1 MPHQYFEDNTNL
13 PSNIQK
19 ITFSIKGK
27 KIDFLTD
34 NGVFS
39 KTSIDL
45 GSRNL
50 LKYATIN
57 DAKTILDDGCGYG
70 TIGLSIAKLY
80 PNIKVDM
87 VDISER
93 ALDLARQNKSINTI
107 ENAEIFASDS
117 YQNITKNY
125 DMIITNPPIR
135 AGKKIVNDI
144 VIGGAS
150 HLNENG
156 NLWCVIQKKHGAQS
170 LIKAMKEVYSAVEV
184 VNVVDEYCIIK
195 AQK

>member
-50 LKYATIN
+50 LKYA
-57 DAKTILDDGCGYG
+57 
-70 TIGLSIAKLY
+70 
-80 PNIKVDM
+80 
-87 VDISER
+87 
-93 ALDLARQNKSINTI
+93 
-107 ENAEIFASDS
+107 
-117 YQNITKNY
+117 
-125 DMIITNPPIR
+125 
-135 AGKKIVNDI
+135 
-144 VIGGAS
+144 
-150 HLNENG
+150 
-156 NLWCVIQKKHGAQS
+156 
-170 LIKAMKEVYSAVEV
+170 
-184 VNVVDEYCIIK
+184 IIK
-195 AQK
+195 

>member
-57 DAKTILDDGCGYG
+57 DAKTIFDVGCGYG
-70 TIGLSIAKLY
+70 TIEL
-80 PNIKVDM
+80 
-87 VDISER
+87 
-93 ALDLARQNKSINTI
+93 
-107 ENAEIFASDS
+107 
-117 YQNITKNY
+117 
-125 DMIITNPPIR
+125 
-135 AGKKIVNDI
+135 
-144 VIGGAS
+144 
-150 HLNENG
+150 
-156 NLWCVIQKKHGAQS
+156 
-170 LIKAMKEVYSAVEV
+170 
-184 VNVVDEYCIIK
+184 
-195 AQK
+195 

>member
-27 KIDFLTD
+27 KLDFLTD

-50 LKYATIN
+50 LKYAIIN
-57 DAKTILDDGCGYG
+57 DAKTILDVGCGYG

-80 PNIKVDM
+80 PNTKVDM

-135 AGKKIVNDI
+135 AGKR
-144 VIGGAS
+144 
-150 HLNENG
+150 L
-156 NLWCVIQKKHGAQS
+156 L
-170 LIKAMKEVYSAVEV
+170 MT
-184 VNVVDEYCIIK
+184 
-195 AQK
+195 

>member
-1 MPHQYFEDNTNL
+1 MSQYFDNDK
-13 PSNIQK
+13 NIKSERK
-19 ITFSIKGK
+19 IIKFNFDNKVFSIYS
-27 KIDFLTD
+27 D

-57 DAKTILDDGCGYG
+57 DAKTILDVGCGYG

-80 PNIKVDM
+80 PNTKVDM

>member
-27 KIDFLTD
+27 KLDFLTD

-50 LKYATIN
+50 LKYAIIN
-57 DAKTILDDGCGYG
+57 DAKTILDVGCGYG

-80 PNIKVDM
+80 PNTKVDM

-144 VIGGAS
+144 VIGGGS

-170 LIKAMKEVYSAVEV
+170 LIKAMKEVYTSVEV

>member
-1 MPHQYFEDNTNL
+1 MPHQYFEDNTTL

-50 LKYATIN
+50 LKYVAIGN
-57 DAKTILDDGCGYG
+57 AKTVLDVGCGYG

-80 PNIKVDM
+80 PDILVDM
-87 VDISER
+87 IDISER
-93 ALDLARQNKSINTI
+93 ALYLANQNKTINMI

-117 YQNITKNY
+117 YQNINKEY
-125 DMIITNPPIR
+125 DIIITNPPIR
-135 AGKKIVNDI
+135 AGKKVVNDI
-144 VIGGAS
+144 VIGAFD
-150 HLNENG
+150 HLKKNG
-156 NLWCVIQKKHGAQS
+156 YVWCVIQKKHGAPS
-170 LIKAMKEVYSAVEV
+170 LINAMKQIYSNVEI
-184 VNVVDEYCIIK
+184 VNIVDEYYIIK